1 MEGRRHAYSNL
12 GYTVLGQVIERVTGQ
27 GYEEFMTTLLEAVEI
42 KQMKIGRTRK
52 NELSDEEV
60 DLSYSFHFHKIIPD
74 LPHIHP
80 HSYKSS
86 PGWDID
92 LLSYT
97 RHCAPAV
104 LPFRTAN

>member
-1 MEGRRHAYSNL
+1 MIFFFLEGRRHAYSNL

-52 NELSDEEV
+52 NELNDEEV
-60 DLSYSFHFHKIIPD
+60 DLSYSSHFHKIIPD

-80 HSYKSS
+80 
-86 PGWDID
+86 PQ
-92 LLSYT
+92 L
-97 RHCAPAV
+97 
-104 LPFRTAN
+104 

>member
-60 DLSYSFHFHKIIPD
+60 DLSYPFHFHKIIPD
-74 LPHIHP
+74 LPHIHRP
-80 HSYKSS
+80 Q
-86 PGWDID
+86 
-92 LLSYT
+92 LEF
-97 RHCAPAV
+97 CV
-104 LPFRTAN
+104 V